1 MGDTDVPH
9 SWLYDERLMAS
20 SISLYQ
26 ECETLGRG
34 STKGHNDGASVSSL
48 SWQRVWLSRLP
59 RWNGLFAE
67 PLLPYR
73 SADVRTGQ
81 RA

>member
-9 SWLYDERLMAS
+9 SWFYGERLMAS
-20 SISLYQ
+20 SLSLNQ

-48 SWQRVWLSRLP
+48 SWQRMWMSRLP
-59 RWNGLFAE
+59 RWNGLVAG

-73 SADVRTGQ
+73 RADVRTGQ

>member
-1 MGDTDVPH
+1 
-9 SWLYDERLMAS
+9 MAS

-26 ECETLGRG
+26 GCETLGRG
-34 STKGHNDGASVSSL
+34 STKGHNDGASASSL
-48 SWQRVWLSRLP
+48 SGQRVWLSRLP
-59 RWNGLFAE
+59 RWNGLVAE

-73 SADVRTGQ
+73 RADVRTGQ